1 MDRLEVARMTR
12 TPKFMLIRG
21 CGIGNGI
28 HMIRASVRARVGAM
42 ENSSG
47 EEASGRIGSLM
58 NSFSAS
64 ANG

>member
-1 MDRLEVARMTR
+1 M
-12 TPKFMLIRG
+12 PKFMLIKG

-28 HMIRASVRARVGAM
+28 HMIRARVKARVGAI

-47 EEASGRIGSLM
+47 EEASGHIDSLM

>member
-1 MDRLEVARMTR
+1 M
-12 TPKFMLIRG
+12 PKFILIRG
-21 CGIGNGI
+21 CGIGSGI

-47 EEASGRIGSLM
+47 EEVDGRIGSLM

>member
-1 MDRLEVARMTR
+1 M
-12 TPKFMLIRG
+12 PKFMLI
-21 CGIGNGI
+21 I
-28 HMIRASVRARVGAM
+28 HIIRARVRARVRAI

-47 EEASGRIGSLM
+47 EEAIGHIGSLM